1 MICCSAFMNR
11 TINEEGFLSDKTKK
25 SIVSYF
31 TNAMESMTYCIMQQ
45 LQSNGLS
52 VTMDSPAN
60 SDYNST
66 KSTLI
71 AMTYDVS
78 PKYNEIQAEET
89 HEETGGRVI
98 VP

>member
-1 MICCSAFMNR
+1 
-11 TINEEGFLSDKTKK
+11 
-25 SIVSYF
+25 
-31 TNAMESMTYCIMQQ
+31 MQQ
-45 LQSNGLS
+45 LQSNGLC

-78 PKYNEIQAEET
+78 PKYNEIKAEET
-89 HEETGGRVI
+89 H
-98 VP
+98 